1 MTTELGANRT
11 KIVCTIGPATRA
23 PEILQTLMQA
33 GMNVARVN
41 YSHGTADEHAET
53 IRQIRRVAASERAV
67 VAVLADLQG
76 PKLRLGDLARPF
88 DLAVGE
94 RITLTSEAGA
104 DGSHS
109 RFPFPHPE
117 LIEDARPGGR
127 LVFGDGEPEAV
138 VREVRPHALVA
149 EITAAGRLFSRRG
162 VAAPGI
168 GGSLEALTTKDR
180 DDARSAVA
188 SGVDYVA
195 LSFVRTGSDVRR
207 LREHLATLPDGA
219 GVGIVAKIEKP
230 EAIENLNDILEV
242 SDAVM
247 VARGDLGVEMS
258 PQDVPMHQKA
268 IIRQCN
274 RLGKPVIT
282 ATQMLQ
288 SMTDSPRP
296 TRAEASD
303 VANAILDGTDAVM
316 LSAETATG
324 RFPVQAAAMMR
335 EIAAIAERQM
345 PWRIDDVA
353 TRKAEHPHAVTDAIS
368 DAVVRIADEVG
379 ARLIVTSTWS
389 GYTARQI
396 ARERPHQTIVALT
409 PNAQVERQLAL
420 VWGVVPVLV
429 PEYEGTDEMLRVA
442 TESLLRERYAVPGEL
457 VVLCAGVPTGG
468 GGTTNFIKVER
479 LGAA

>member
-1 MTTELGANRT
+1 MATGLGANRT
-11 KIVCTIGPATRA
+11 KIVCTIGPASRT
-23 PEILQTLMQA
+23 PETLQTLVRA
-33 GMNVARVN
+33 GMDVARVN
-41 YSHGTADEHAET
+41 YSHGTADEHTEI
-53 IRQIRRVAASERAV
+53 IRRIRRVAALEHAV

-76 PKLRLGDLARPF
+76 PKLRLGDLARSF
-88 DLAVGE
+88 DLAVGQQL
-94 RITLTSEAGA
+94 TLTSDALA
-104 DGSHS
+104 DGSHG
-109 RFPFPHPE
+109 RFPLPHPE
-117 LIEDARPGGR
+117 LIEGARPGGR

-149 EITAAGRLFSRRG
+149 EITAAGRLSSRRG
-162 VAAPGI
+162 VAAPGM
-168 GGSLEALTTKDR
+168 GSSFEALTAKDR

-195 LSFVRTGSDVRR
+195 LSFVRTGSDVRQ

-219 GVGIVAKIEKP
+219 SVGIVAKIEKP
-230 EAIENLNDILEV
+230 EAIENLDDILEAA
-242 SDAVM
+242 DAVM

-268 IIRQCN
+268 IIRRCN

-324 RFPVQAAAMMR
+324 RFPVEAAAMMR
-335 EIAAIAERQM
+335 EIAVTAERQM

-353 TRKAEHPHAVTDAIS
+353 ARRVGHPHAVTDAIS
-368 DAVVRIADEVG
+368 HAAVRIADEVG

-409 PNAQVERQLAL
+409 PNAGVERQLAL

-429 PEYEGTDEMLRVA
+429 PPYEGMDEMLRVA
-442 TESLLRERYAVPGEL
+442 TESLLEARHAVPGEL
-457 VVLCAGVPTGG
+457 VVLCAGVPIGG
-468 GGTTNFIKVER
+468 GGTTNFIQVER
-479 LGAA
+479 LGAT

>member
-23 PEILQTLMQA
+23 PETLQALVRA

-53 IRQIRRVAASERAV
+53 IRRIRQVAASERAV

-76 PKLRLGDLARPF
+76 PKLRLGDLARSL
-88 DLAVGE
+88 DLAVGD
-94 RITLTSEAGA
+94 RITLTSDVAA
-104 DGSHS
+104 DGSRG
-109 RFPFPHPE
+109 RFPLPHPE
-117 LIEDARPGGR
+117 LIEGARPGGR
-127 LVFGDGEPEAV
+127 LVFGDGEPEAI
-138 VREVRPHALVA
+138 VREVGLHALVA
-149 EITAAGRLFSRRG
+149 EITVAGRLSSRRG
-162 VAAPGI
+162 IAAPGT
-168 GGSLEALTTKDR
+168 GGSLEALTPKDQ
-180 DDARSAVA
+180 DDARAAVA
-188 SGVDYVA
+188 CGADYVA
-195 LSFVRTGSDVRR
+195 LSFVRAGSDVRR
-207 LREHLATLPDGA
+207 LRELLAALPGGA

-230 EAIENLNDILEV
+230 EAIENLDDILEV

-247 VARGDLGVEMS
+247 VARGDLGVEIS

-335 EIAAIAERQM
+335 EIAILAERQM
-345 PWRIDDVA
+345 PWHIDDVA
-353 TRKAEHPHAVTDAIS
+353 TRKAEHPHPVTDAIS
-368 DAVVRIADEVG
+368 DAAVRIADKVG

-389 GYTARQI
+389 
-396 ARERPHQTIVALT
+396 
-409 PNAQVERQLAL
+409 
-420 VWGVVPVLV
+420 
-429 PEYEGTDEMLRVA
+429 
-442 TESLLRERYAVPGEL
+442 
-457 VVLCAGVPTGG
+457 
-468 GGTTNFIKVER
+468 
-479 LGAA
+479 

>member
-1 MTTELGANRT
+1 MASQTGENRT

-23 PEILQTLMQA
+23 PETLRTLVRT

-41 YSHGTADEHAET
+41 YSHGTAEERQQT
-53 IRQIRRVAASERAV
+53 IRLVRQIAAEERAV

-76 PKLRLGDLARPF
+76 PKLRLGDLARSF
-88 DLAVGE
+88 DLAVGD
-94 RITLTSEAGA
+94 RITLTSDAAA
-104 DGSHS
+104 DGS
-109 RFPFPHPE
+109 RGCFPLPHPE
-117 LIEDARPGGR
+117 LIEGVRPGGR
-127 LVFGDGEPEAV
+127 LVFGDGEPEAI

-149 EITAAGRLFSRRG
+149 EITVSGRLSSRRG
-162 VAAPGI
+162 IAAPGS
-168 GGSLEALTTKDR
+168 GCSVEALTSKDR
-180 DDARSAVA
+180 DDAKSAVA
-188 SGVDYVA
+188 SGADYVA
-195 LSFVRTGSDVRR
+195 LSFVRTGNDVRQ
-207 LREHLATLPDGA
+207 LREHLATLADGA

-230 EAIENLNDILEV
+230 EAIENLDDILEV

-268 IIRQCN
+268 IIRRCN

-345 PWRIDDVA
+345 PWHIDDAA
-353 TRKAEHPHAVTDAIS
+353 TRKAEHAHAVTDAIS
-368 DAVVRIADEVG
+368 DAAVRVADEVG

-409 PNAQVERQLAL
+409 PNAKVERQLAL

-429 PEYEGTDEMLRVA
+429 PQYEGTDEMLRVA
-442 TESLLRERYAVPGEL
+442 TQSLLGGGYAVSGEL
-457 VVLCAGVPTGG
+457 VVLCAGVPIGG